1 MKLARMK
8 RSFHSLPITIS
19 VMAIFVLFLW
29 ATIRERGIQ
38 SPPSPRLRRTLLK
51 KLMEHESHFVP
62 ANNPYLN
69 VQCSPPLLKA
79 ADDDL
84 VLWQMGA
91 HSQPA
96 EERCE
101 LPGFELCPCKWFS
114 LLILTGTYL
123 EFHITNTTSFY
134 LALGNVRKSSL
145 SPKEKPEVD
154 ERQLFTQPT
163 RDRTPPS
170 PPVSLLLQVA
180 GQAFYFDQT
189 GHDILAISSSFDRVK
204 SYRVRVTYLG
214 SAQADATLEFEGIW
228 LDKGGYLIPGHANPL
243 TGSRIGHMPAS
254 NTPVTPPQRHVEVIS
269 SLSYQTPEEAVH
281 SWPLILASQF
291 NNSHTIFPTSSSC
304 LTPTCSS
311 SSTLLS
317 DLYFRAGPPGNS
329 HFQDPYRFGPPYPS
343 ALILDVGLADF
354 HTLLLGKPSSTALN
368 HFITTFIEHYV
379 NFITTIRSTAYPYNS
394 AHNTH
399 YQSTVP
405 ASASFTYNSA
415 PSTLPIFLLTPFTPS
430 SRLQRLLSHA
440 ISQTVNRLQK
450 QGDKSTFWIDTAGWL
465 AESDFTHSQLDY
477 FLNLRPSAHL
487 KISNYMTYHL
497 CPYLSTPSIANAS
510 MASVVNGSA
519 MRNSCPFN
527 RHDNYLG
534 NLYVP
539 AEAGMSKMM
548 QERKISLF
556 RSFLGMEDV
565 LI

>member
-1 MKLARMK
+1 MPTANQLRKDA
-8 RSFHSLPITIS
+8 SFPGLS
-19 VMAIFVLFLW
+19 F
-29 ATIRERGIQ
+29 
-38 SPPSPRLRRTLLK
+38 
-51 KLMEHESHFVP
+51 
-62 ANNPYLN
+62 
-69 VQCSPPLLKA
+69 
-79 ADDDL
+79 
-84 VLWQMGA
+84 A
-91 HSQPA
+91 HV
-96 EERCE
+96 
-101 LPGFELCPCKWFS
+101 KWFS

-145 SPKEKPEVD
+145 NPKEKPEVD
-154 ERQLFTQPT
+154 ERQLFIQPT

-214 SAQADATLEFEGIW
+214 SAQADARLEFEGIW
-228 LDKGGYLIPGHANPL
+228 LDKGGYLIPGHANAL

-329 HFQDPYRFGPPYPS
+329 HFQNPYRFGPPYPS
-343 ALILDVGLADF
+343 ALILEVGLADF

-440 ISQTVNRLQK
+440 ISQTVNKLQK

-477 FLNLRPSAHL
+477 FLNLRPSAHP

-497 CPYLSTPSIANAS
+497 CPYLSTPSIANAGI
-510 MASVVNGSA
+510 ASVVNGSA

-539 AEAGMSKMM
+539 AEAGMNKMM